1 MVGSVVPPDALGG
14 AVVVIA
20 AGGTLPEDG
29 SAAGGVC
36 AEALT
41 VKIDRRK
48 ASGPNRRDAIN
59 APTPPPRNRTAPQR
73 RQDGSPV

>member
-1 MVGSVVPPDALGG
+1 MVGSVVPLDAPGS
-14 AVVVIA
+14 AVVVSA
-20 AGGTLPEDG
+20 AGGTLPADG

-48 ASGPNRRDAIN
+48 ASGPN
-59 APTPPPRNRTAPQR
+59 
-73 RQDGSPV
+73 